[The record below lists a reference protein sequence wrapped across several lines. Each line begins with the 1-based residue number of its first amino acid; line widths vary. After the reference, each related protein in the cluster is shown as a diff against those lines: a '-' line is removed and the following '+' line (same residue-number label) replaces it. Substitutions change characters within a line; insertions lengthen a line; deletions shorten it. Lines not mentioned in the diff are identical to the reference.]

1 MRSWIY
7 GAPLLVMILLLTGC
21 GSVQSTQKIR
31 AAQERIDTEDFE
43 KAAKFSVYESVLAT
57 TYLEKARD
65 EWAKSDWQHA
75 TRYAKDADLWAER
88 AIERAAKRGLV
99 TGVDK

>member
-1 MRSWIY
+1 MRSWMC
-7 GAPLLVMILLLTGC
+7 GAALLMTIVQFSGC
-21 GSVQSTQKIR
+21 GSIQSTQKIR
-31 AAQERIDTEDFE
+31 VAQERIDTEAFDNAS
-43 KAAKFSVYESVLAT
+43 KYSVYESVLAQ
-57 TYLEKARD
+57 TYLEKARN

-88 AIERAAKRGLV
+88 AIERAAKRGPV

>member
-1 MRSWIY
+1 MRSWIC
-7 GAPLLVMILLLTGC
+7 GAAFLVMIAQFTGC

-43 KAAKFSVYESVLAT
+43 KATKYSVYESVLAQS
-57 TYLEKARD
+57 YLEKARD

-75 TRYAKDADLWAER
+75 VKYAKDANVWAER
-88 AIERAAKRGLV
+88 AIERAAKRGPV
-99 TGVDK
+99 TGVEK